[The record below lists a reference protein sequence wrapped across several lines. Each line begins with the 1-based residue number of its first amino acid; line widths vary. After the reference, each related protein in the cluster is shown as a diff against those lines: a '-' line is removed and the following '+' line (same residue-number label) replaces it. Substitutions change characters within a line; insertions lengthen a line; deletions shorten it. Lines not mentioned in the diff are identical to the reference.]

1 MTIFDKSVALILK
14 HEGGYV
20 NDPRDP
26 GGETNYGISKRAY
39 PDLNIS
45 KLSEDEAKGIY
56 KEDYW
61 DRVKGDDLPP
71 SVALVVFDMAVN
83 AGVRRAI
90 KMLQE
95 VVGTKR
101 DGIIGDIT
109 LGEVRKK
116 DDKELATRYTLRRLE
131 YYTSLVTFN
140 IYGKGWTKR
149 TIETLKVSLNIP

>member
-1 MTIFDKSVALILK
+1 MSYDRCVQLILK

-26 GGETNYGISKRAY
+26 GGETNYGISKKAY

-45 KLSEDEAKGIY
+45 KLSEEEAKGIY

-61 DRVKGDDLPP
+61 DRIKGDDLPP

-83 AGVRRAI
+83 AGVRRSI

-109 LGEVRKK
+109 LGEIRKK

-131 YYTSLVTFN
+131 YYTSLVNFN

-149 TIETLKVSLNIP
+149 TVETLKVSLNIP